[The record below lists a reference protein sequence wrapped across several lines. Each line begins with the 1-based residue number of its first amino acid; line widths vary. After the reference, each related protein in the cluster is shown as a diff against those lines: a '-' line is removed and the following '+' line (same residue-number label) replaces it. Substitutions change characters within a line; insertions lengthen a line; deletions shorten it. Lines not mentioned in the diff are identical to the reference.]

1 MDPSTWVVRLRD
13 GVKWHDG
20 KPFTADDVVFT
31 YTSFRDGSPNRY
43 THHVNDAPKIEQI
56 VAEDARTVTFSC
68 GYPCPSLD
76 AVTFADLPILPKH
89 IWESIKEPQTYKELP
104 IGTGPYKLV
113 ELRLNGKTA
122 WLHVAST
129 QWLTWYATPPTHG
142 WEALAALGVVPAGRG
157 GWSTMDSGR
166 IGRMIRVSMPAAMPT
181 SCASRRSSRSASNT
195 PGLSS

>member
-1 MDPSTWVVRLRD
+1 VDPSTWVVRLRD

-76 AVTFADLPILPKH
+76 AVTFPDLPILPKH
-89 IWESIKEPQTYKELP
+89 IWESIKEPQTYKDLP

-113 ELRLNGKTA
+113 ELRPNGKTA

-129 QWLTWYATPPTHG
+129 QWLTWYATPPTRG
-142 WEALAALGVVPAGRG
+142 REVLAALGVVPAGRG
-157 GWSTMDSGR
+157 GWSTMDAGR
-166 IGRMIRVSMPAAMPT
+166 IGRTIRVSMPAALPT